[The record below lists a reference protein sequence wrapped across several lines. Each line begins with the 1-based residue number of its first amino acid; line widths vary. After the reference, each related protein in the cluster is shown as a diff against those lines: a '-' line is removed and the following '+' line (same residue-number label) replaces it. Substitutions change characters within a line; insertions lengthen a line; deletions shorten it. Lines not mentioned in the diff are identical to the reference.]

1 MVWLHQLA
9 PEKNTPTSATC
20 LILPSRSPIND
31 SFQPYSTGKFIS
43 TSRLQTCKS
52 PHVSDSRRTTK
63 GHDEFYEKGT
73 TVMAAPGARDT
84 WVLTASLSPVSRV
97 SGEAGQPSSSQSL
110 ERKGFDRTRQ
120 PGCSS
125 YRVAGL

>member
-1 MVWLHQLA
+1 MVWLHQRA

-31 SFQPYSTGKFIS
+31 SFQPYSAGKFIS

-63 GHDEFYEKGT
+63 GHDEFYEKGK

-84 WVLTASLSPVSRV
+84 WVLTASLSPCQWRGRAAILVPVFGKEGLRQDQA
-97 SGEAGQPSSSQSL
+97 AGMLLLPCSWSL
-110 ERKGFDRTRQ
+110 
-120 PGCSS
+120 C
-125 YRVAGL
+125 